1 MSVICVTVISSRGIS
16 FMTLPSKL
24 GISRHLRFLCET
36 WMQRIVYVNSHPQA
50 PKASIAVLVQP

>member
-1 MSVICVTVISSRGIS
+1 
-16 FMTLPSKL
+16 MTLPSKL